1 MSVPLQIYNGT
12 DRCGKPKII
21 ILLLFSLLSFIY
33 LIFSLP
39 SQNLS
44 LSLSQFPNLF
54 FLFSQSDAS
63 KKKAAA
69 AAKRGEKEAAT
80 LSKSVAAAAVSDSQ
94 NGADLIS
101 DF

>member
-1 MSVPLQIYNGT
+1 MLN
-12 DRCGKPKII
+12 RKNN
-21 ILLLFSLLSFIY
+21 ILFDFSLSSHFFY

-54 FLFSQSDAS
+54 FLFSQSGAS
-63 KKKAAA
+63 KKKATQKKAAA
-69 AAKRGEKEAAT
+69 AAKRGGKVAAT
-80 LSKSVAAAAVSDSQ
+80 LSKSAAVAAAASDSQ
-94 NGADLIS
+94 NGADLIF